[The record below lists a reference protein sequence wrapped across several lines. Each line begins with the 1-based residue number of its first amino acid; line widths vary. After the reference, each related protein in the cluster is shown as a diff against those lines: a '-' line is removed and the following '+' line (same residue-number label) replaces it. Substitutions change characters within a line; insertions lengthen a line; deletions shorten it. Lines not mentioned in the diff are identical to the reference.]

1 MSEGVKCVQG
11 TDGNGFYGTD
21 TFDEQLALR
30 NLLGVTDAEFEQMRA
45 VEDEVIK
52 QNERF
57 FEEKS
62 RKFEKIFEWQ
72 NFKTGYIGTRK

>member
-1 MSEGVKCVQG
+1 MYKG

-57 FEEKS
+57 FLKKKS